1 VIFKRSLLQILEIV
15 FFAAIVTQVI
25 YFTVFLIAFSR
36 KQNISST
43 GNPVPV
49 SIIVCAHDEDHNL
62 KELIPLLLTQDYP
75 EFEVII
81 VDDRSNDST
90 FDYLLEETKKNHRLR
105 MVHVNRTP
113 SHADG
118 KKYAL
123 TLGIRAA
130 QYDWVLLT
138 DADCRPHNQNWVKSM
153 SVQMADKTQF
163 VLGYSPY
170 LKRPGF
176 LNSFI
181 RFESLITAIQYFS
194 FALMGNPYMGVGR
207 NLAYRKSLFLEVKG
221 FHEFLHVTGGDDDLF
236 VNQHARKDNTQICIG
251 EESLMYSIP
260 KNAWHEFFVQK
271 IRHLSVGKFYS
282 GGNRFWLG
290 LFTMS
295 WLMSWLAG
303 LPVLFI
309 LEMPYIV
316 LGALVLRS
324 ILLSITVHNAARHLG
339 HVFESWMV
347 VVLDFI
353 YTFYYLVTGLVA
365 LLSKKVRWK
374 RN

>member
-1 VIFKRSLLQILEIV
+1 
-15 FFAAIVTQVI
+15 
-25 YFTVFLIAFSR
+25 
-36 KQNISST
+36 
-43 GNPVPV
+43 
-49 SIIVCAHDEDHNL
+49 
-62 KELIPLLLTQDYP
+62 
-75 EFEVII
+75 
-81 VDDRSNDST
+81 
-90 FDYLLEETKKNHRLR
+90 
-105 MVHVNRTP
+105 
-113 SHADG
+113 
-118 KKYAL
+118 
-123 TLGIRAA
+123 
-130 QYDWVLLT
+130 
-138 DADCRPHNQNWVKSM
+138 
-153 SVQMADKTQF
+153 
-163 VLGYSPY
+163 
-170 LKRPGF
+170 
-176 LNSFI
+176 LNKLI
-181 RFESLITAIQYFS
+181 RFDTVHTAIQYFS
-194 FALMGNPYMGVGR
+194 AAISGRPYMGVGR
-207 NLAYRKSLFLEVKG
+207 NLSYTKDVFIRNKG
-221 FHEFLHVTGGDDDLF
+221 LVSQYNIPYGDDDLF